1 MVHLVVSLQLQRLIQ
16 HLLALLGVKHTWLL
30 LLHTKWH
37 LLLNLLR
44 VVLLLRLLLLLL
56 LVGVAQCCSLLEA
69 WACAHASEGAA
80 GLCCEVLPALLLLA
94 WRGRVVAS
102 HKHCST
108 A

>member
-1 MVHLVVSLQLQRLIQ
+1 
-16 HLLALLGVKHTWLL
+16 LALLGVKHTWLL
-30 LLHTKWH
+30 LLHTEWH

-44 VVLLLRLLLLLL
+44 VVLLLRLVLLLLLLL

-94 WRGRVVAS
+94 CRGRVVAS